1 MLGFEREHKPITG
14 KYARRIREQ
23 LYRVRTGQLNRTDCL
38 GLKFQLTRDDR
49 YTFTW
54 EGPEAEYMNPKFRDK
69 LLSDF
74 ARGLSQYIV
83 IVDRWVQFDF
93 SKISKQMK
101 FLKGYGLASVK
112 FREDKDCQHKEI
124 TIDSVDSEE
133 GKRKD
138 TIVEALTNF
147 FETEFKEDIKKK
159 QYVYVKVSDFVK
171 TEDDENAINV
181 SFKIFRPYAD
191 GYTAVNTAPTRG

>member
-1 MLGFEREHKPITG
+1 MLGFKREHKPITG

-38 GLKFQLTRDDR
+38 SLKFQLTRNDK

-54 EGPEAEYMNPKFRDK
+54 EGPEAECMNPKFRDK
-69 LLSDF
+69 LLSGF

-124 TIDSVDSEE
+124 KIDSVDKEE

-147 FETEFKEDIKKK
+147 FKNEFKEDIEKK
-159 QYVYVKVSDFVK
+159 QYVYIKVGDFITSD
-171 TEDDENAINV
+171 DDSITI
-181 SFKIFRPYAD
+181 SLKIFRPSAD
-191 GYTAVNTAPTRG
+191 